1 MSESWQ
7 YQIRIYL
14 GGPNAE
20 MARHDPE
27 NSALDPLPGIL
38 AKHDAAIKCQFDAFM
53 DYVNE
58 AEARGIEH
66 YPLYRWTK
74 ATVDDPAK
82 KAKYLESFTVYV
94 GGAEVYD
101 KAVADALEADLQPL
115 VGGPLIKRMTKHD
128 TNPAKNPQMP
138 EQYRS
143 S

>member
-1 MSESWQ
+1 MSENWQ

-14 GGPNAE
+14 DGANAE
-20 MARHDPE
+20 MARSDPG
-27 NSALDPLPGIL
+27 NPALGALPGIL
-38 AKHDAAIKCQFDAFM
+38 ARHEASIKCQFDAFM
-53 DYVNE
+53 DYVTE
-58 AEARGIEH
+58 AEARGVEH

-82 KAKYLESFTVYV
+82 KAKYLQSFTLYV

-101 KAVADALEADLQPL
+101 KEAADALEADLQPL

-143 S
+143 